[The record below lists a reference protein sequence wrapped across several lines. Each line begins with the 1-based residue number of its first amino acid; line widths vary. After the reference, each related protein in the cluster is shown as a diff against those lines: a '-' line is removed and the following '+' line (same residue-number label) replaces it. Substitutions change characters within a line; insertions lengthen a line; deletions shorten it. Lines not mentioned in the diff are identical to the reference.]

1 MRAHAR
7 AQASARS
14 QAAHRLRT
22 PSTSVPSSS
31 PIFSKSILLPPFP
44 RRFTSSASSWRI
56 KTIHRSN
63 IFSASLIRP
72 VLRKNT
78 SSLVARGLRVVQRER
93 SESRWSVAR
102 QQCCARS
109 SPSWPVPRSVS
120 DCQVQLLRCSRPWNP
135 PPLRSREPTAPG
147 QTASPAVTPGRW
159 YSREQHDPSSATFMS
174 RHSACMLLV
183 SWNCATC
190 RFVIRSAQARLG
202 RGCCL
207 ASVCNAR
214 TCTPVERTG
223 SAACTSD
230 RTCIRAGRN
239 GASCVRHDCEQQ
251 PTPASP

>member
-1 MRAHAR
+1 M
-7 AQASARS
+7 
-14 QAAHRLRT
+14 
-22 PSTSVPSSS
+22 
-31 PIFSKSILLPPFP
+31 
-44 RRFTSSASSWRI
+44 
-56 KTIHRSN
+56 
-63 IFSASLIRP
+63 
-72 VLRKNT
+72 
-78 SSLVARGLRVVQRER
+78 ARGLRVVQRER